1 VARSRRCGNN
11 TEIADTGR
19 PGNLGGPDFTF
30 QGKRPMNLWQRILAG
45 GALVA
50 LAATFSPT
58 ARASGNGQA
67 DLDEALRVKITAE
80 GLQELNQVIELLE
93 SALDKGL
100 DLENSNFA
108 EQVLSESLLERAL
121 QLTQVVD
128 NVPEENLGDRRIQRV
143 RALATSDLRRVL
155 MYDNPPAQATAAL
168 AKLLAMP
175 GGDEREA
182 RGMLDKLID
191 SESFAALPP
200 AEQAEAYG
208 LRARIQRDAEK
219 ALADFA
225 RAIELDNDNVDY
237 RLDKARF
244 QFEHDQVDEAL
255 AEVAGIVEKTPDQV
269 SAYLLQVQILR
280 ALNRYDEALK
290 SLDKVDELAQGSI
303 VPHEYRGEIYREMGE
318 FDKAIDEFTR
328 VLQIQPG
335 MDLALIRRAE
345 AYMLAERLDE
355 ALADIN
361 AVLKNNPDLAL
372 AHGLRAQVLASQ
384 EKFGDAIAE
393 MKLLADEMPGQP
405 DVRMQLALYY
415 LLNNE
420 TREAIAQ
427 YTQVLDLDAEHFLAL
442 RGRGDA
448 YLNLGDHAAAV
459 EDFKRALAVE
469 PEDSAL
475 LNNFAWV
482 LATSPDDNIRDGEQ
496 AIELATKACEITDY
510 KTPHILSTLAAA
522 YAENGDFDT
531 ARKWSKQAVDMDDK
545 EHDEQLRKELASYEE
560 NKPWRERQTPD
571 EDGGKED
578 AASNEDGAVEPAA
591 ASTQTDDEPAQD
603 ASAEETPAEE
613 SSDVDQSSAD
623 DQDAERSADEP
634 AEAEQR

>member
-1 VARSRRCGNN
+1 
-11 TEIADTGR
+11 
-19 PGNLGGPDFTF
+19 
-30 QGKRPMNLWQRILAG
+30 MNLWQRIFACT
-45 GALVA
+45 ALIA
-50 LAATFSPT
+50 LAAIAAP
-58 ARASGNGQA
+58 AASAAGNGQA

-93 SALDKGL
+93 TALDKGL

-108 EQVLSESLLERAL
+108 EQVLSESLLQRAM
-121 QLTQVVD
+121 QLAEAID
-128 NVPEENLGDRRIQRV
+128 NVPEENLGDRRMQRV

-155 MYDNPPAQATAAL
+155 MYDNPPTQASMAL
-168 AKLLAMP
+168 AKLLALP

-191 SESFAALPP
+191 DEPFAVLPP
-200 AEQAEAYG
+200 AEQAEVYG
-208 LRARIQRDAEK
+208 LRAKLQRDAEK

-225 RAIELDNDNVDY
+225 RAIELDKDNVDY
-237 RLDKARF
+237 RLDKAQF
-244 QFEHDQVDEAL
+244 QFEHDQTDEAL
-255 AEVAGIVEKTPDQV
+255 AEVADIVEQTPDQV
-269 SAYLLQVQILR
+269 SAFLLQAQILR
-280 ALNRYDEALK
+280 ALKRYDDSLESLK
-290 SLDKVDELAQGSI
+290 KVGDLAPGSI
-303 VPHEYRGEIYREMGE
+303 IPHEYRGEIYREMGQ

-355 ALADIN
+355 ALADLD
-361 AVLKNNPDLAL
+361 AVLKNNPGLAL
-372 AHGLRAQVLASQ
+372 AHGLRAQVLASK
-384 EKFGDAIAE
+384 EKFVEAIAE

-420 TREAIAQ
+420 TREAIAE
-427 YTQVLDLDAEHFLAL
+427 YTQVLDLEADHFLAL

-459 EDFKRALAVE
+459 EDFARALAVE

-482 LATSPDDNIRDGEQ
+482 LATSPDDNVRDGER
-496 AIELATKACEITDY
+496 AIELATKACELTEY

-522 YAENGDFDT
+522 YAEKGDFDT
-531 ARKWSKQAVDMDDK
+531 ARKWSQQAVDMDDK
-545 EHDEQLRKELASYEE
+545 EHDEQLRKELASYKA
-560 NKPWRERQTPD
+560 NKPWRERQTAD
-571 EDGGKED
+571 EEGDSESTSED
-578 AASNEDGAVEPAA
+578 DAVEPAA
-591 ASTQTDDEPAQD
+591 ASTQTEENSPAEGGADEAEAVDEPA
-603 ASAEETPAEE
+603 ASSQP
-613 SSDVDQSSAD
+613 
-623 DQDAERSADEP
+623 
-634 AEAEQR
+634 

>member
-1 VARSRRCGNN
+1 
-11 TEIADTGR
+11 
-19 PGNLGGPDFTF
+19 
-30 QGKRPMNLWQRILAG
+30 MNLWQRFLAG
-45 GALVA
+45 AALVA
-50 LAATFSPT
+50 LAATTPPT
-58 ARASGNGQA
+58 AHGAGDGQA
-67 DLDEALRVKITAE
+67 DLDEALRVKVTAE
-80 GLQELNQVIELLE
+80 GLQDLNQVIELLE
-93 SALDKGL
+93 TSLDKGL

-121 QLTQVVD
+121 QLSQVFET
-128 NVPEENLGDRRIQRV
+128 VPEENLGDRRMQRV

-155 MYDNPPAQATAAL
+155 MYDNAPPQATAAL
-168 AKLLAMP
+168 ARLLALP

-191 SESFAALPP
+191 GEPFAALPP
-200 AEQAEAYG
+200 ADQAEAYG
-208 LRARIQRDAEK
+208 LRATLQRDADK

-225 RAIELDNDNVDY
+225 RAIELDKDNVDY
-237 RLDKARF
+237 RLEKAQF

-269 SAYLLQVQILR
+269 AAYLLQAQILR
-280 ALNRYDEALK
+280 ALKRYDDALE
-290 SLDKVDELAQGSI
+290 SLDKVGELAPGSI
-303 VPHEYRGEIYREMGE
+303 VPHEYRGEIYREMGQL
-318 FDKAIDEFTR
+318 DKAIDEFTR

-355 ALADIN
+355 ALADID

-384 EKFGDAIAE
+384 EKFGEAIAE
-393 MKLLADEMPGQP
+393 MKVLADDMPGQP

-415 LLNNE
+415 LLNND
-420 TREAIAQ
+420 TREAISQ

-459 EDFKRALAVE
+459 EDFDRALDVE

-482 LATSPDDNIRDGEQ
+482 LATSPDDNIRDGKR
-496 AIELATKACEITDY
+496 AIELATKACELTDY
-510 KTPHILSTLAAA
+510 ERPHILSTLAAA
-522 YAENGDFDT
+522 YAESGDFDT
-531 ARKWSKQAVDMDDK
+531 ARKWSKQAVDMDDE

-560 NKPWRERQTPD
+560 NKPWRERQTGEETGD
-571 EDGGKED
+571 DGAGAQED
-578 AASNEDGAVEPAA
+578 NAVEPAA
-591 ASTQTDDEPAQD
+591 AAAQSDDEPVADASSDEASSDDSSSADHESTDRQD
-603 ASAEETPAEE
+603 ADESAEESAENG
-613 SSDVDQSSAD
+613 
-623 DQDAERSADEP
+623 
-634 AEAEQR
+634 

>member
-1 VARSRRCGNN
+1 
-11 TEIADTGR
+11 
-19 PGNLGGPDFTF
+19 
-30 QGKRPMNLWQRILAG
+30 MNLWQRILACTT
-45 GALVA
+45 LVT
-50 LAATFSPT
+50 LAAIAAPA
-58 ARASGNGQA
+58 ARAAGNGQA

-80 GLQELNQVIELLE
+80 GLQDLNQVIELLE

-108 EQVLSESLLERAL
+108 EQVLSESLLQRAL
-121 QLTQVVD
+121 QLVEVVGS
-128 NVPEENLGDRRIQRV
+128 VPQEDVALADRRIMRV

-155 MYDNPPAQATAAL
+155 MYDNPPPQATIAL
-168 AKLLAMP
+168 AKLLALP

-182 RGMLDKLID
+182 RGMLDKLIED
-191 SESFAALPP
+191 EPFATLPP
-200 AEQAEAYG
+200 DEQAEAYG
-208 LRARIQRDAEK
+208 LRATLQRDVEK

-225 RAIELDNDNVDY
+225 RAIELDNDNIDY
-237 RLDKARF
+237 RLDKAQF
-244 QFEHDQVDEAL
+244 QFEHDQTDAAL
-255 AEVAGIVEKTPDQV
+255 AEVAGIVEQTPDQV
-269 SAYLLQVQILR
+269 SAYLLQTQILR
-280 ALNRYDEALK
+280 ALKRYDDALE
-290 SLDKVDELAQGSI
+290 SLKKVGELAPGSI
-303 VPHEYRGEIYREMGE
+303 VPHEYRGEIYREMGQ

-345 AYMLAERLDE
+345 SYMLAERLDE
-355 ALADIN
+355 ALSDLN
-361 AVLKNNPDLAL
+361 AVLKSNPGLAL

-384 EKFGDAIAE
+384 QKFGEAIAE

-415 LLNNE
+415 LLDDQ

-459 EDFKRALAVE
+459 EDFEKALGVE

-482 LATSPDDNIRDGEQ
+482 LATSPDDNVRDGDR
-496 AIELATKACEITDY
+496 AIELATKACELTDY

-522 YAENGDFDT
+522 YAEKGDFET
-531 ARKWSKQAVDMDDK
+531 ARKWSQQAVDMDDK
-545 EHDEQLRKELASYEE
+545 EHDEQLRKELASYKE
-560 NKPWRERQTPD
+560 NKPWRERQTIDDRKGDKEPA
-571 EDGGKED
+571 EDD
-578 AASNEDGAVEPAA
+578 AVEPAA
-591 ASTQTDDEPAQD
+591 ASTDAQED
-603 ASAEETPAEE
+603 STP
-613 SSDVDQSSAD
+613 VD
-623 DQDAERSADEP
+623 DAEAAETAEEP
-634 AEAEQR
+634 AESSQR